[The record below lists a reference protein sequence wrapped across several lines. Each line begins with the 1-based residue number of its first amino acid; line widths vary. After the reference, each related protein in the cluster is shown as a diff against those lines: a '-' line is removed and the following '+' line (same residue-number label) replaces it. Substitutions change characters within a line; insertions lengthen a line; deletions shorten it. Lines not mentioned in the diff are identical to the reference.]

1 MEHKALKGSKI
12 EIKLRKIKLEI
23 KRFKMK
29 GINIKDGNQRQN
41 MEGTYFGIKKNS
53 ILQSFL
59 LSYTLTFTFEFIHFF
74 LNKLVV
80 FNWRSLSL

>member
-41 MEGTYFGIKKNS
+41 MEGP
-53 ILQSFL
+53 
-59 LSYTLTFTFEFIHFF
+59 
-74 LNKLVV
+74 
-80 FNWRSLSL
+80 